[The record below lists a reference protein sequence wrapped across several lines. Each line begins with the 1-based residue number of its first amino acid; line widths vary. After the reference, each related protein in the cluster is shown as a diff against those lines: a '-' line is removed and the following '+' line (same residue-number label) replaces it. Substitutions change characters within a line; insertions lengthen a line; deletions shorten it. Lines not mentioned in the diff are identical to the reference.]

1 LLALIKIVK
10 LSPVPQTGVKGQF
23 IVYNYSSG
31 IVILFSIVAAC
42 PAVDAG
48 SLPCTASIWAAV
60 TNIAVVI

>member
-1 LLALIKIVK
+1 
-10 LSPVPQTGVKGQF
+10 VPQTGVKGQF

-60 TNIAVVI
+60 TKIAVVI